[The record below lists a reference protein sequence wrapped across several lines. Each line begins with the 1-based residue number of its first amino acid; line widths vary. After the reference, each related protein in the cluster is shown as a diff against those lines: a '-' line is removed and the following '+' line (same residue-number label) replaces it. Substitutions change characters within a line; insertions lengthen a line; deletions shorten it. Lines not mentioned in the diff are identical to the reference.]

1 MVGFNTFDAKT
12 KKILGL
18 CVLVVLIVFALGIV
32 IGFFS
37 GKGSVEVEGY
47 KTLNEAFTGTCDIIS
62 FTEEGKK
69 YALR

>member
-1 MVGFNTFDAKT
+1 MVAFNTFDAKT

-18 CVLVVLIVFALGIV
+18 CVLVVLIIFALGIM

-37 GKGSVEVEGY
+37 GKGSVKEEGY
-47 KTLNEAFTGTCDIIS
+47 KTLNEAFTGTCDIDT